1 MNVMKKLFAQ
11 LRRLKTSKSGS
22 FALKTALAMPV
33 FMSAAAGSL
42 DFIAYNQHKSII
54 QNAADAGALAAVKEA
69 ALKGWS
75 TTTADAVAKSV
86 VISNIQ
92 RSEGDSTEYKVKT
105 QIDEKERRVTVIV
118 SQDYYPYFSAS
129 IFPTPQIQVDA
140 TASAAGN
147 TSTCIIAQSEDAN
160 TALQM
165 SGDAYVRANECA
177 AYSNSSSLKGVS
189 LKKDAK
195 LESLLTC
202 SSGGFEGNS
211 RNYYP
216 MPVTNCPAL
225 PDPLEE
231 RARLIDES
239 IKGQVCDYNN
249 KLEILSL
256 VKFLSPGVYCG
267 ELKVSKNSVITM
279 RPGVYI
285 FKDNNFKIE
294 KGSTLIGENVS
305 IVLVGDKAGLEFK
318 NDTKIS
324 LSAPE
329 TGPLAGILI
338 YAQPTKAKKGKRK
351 IKIESKDAKKL
362 VGTVYLPKDKLTI
375 GGDEDG
381 DGLCDT
387 ELVGGVLQG
396 LGLLCK
402 AAVGD
407 HSAWTAIVADEVKI
421 TAGVRLIINSDYDS
435 TPVPAPDGI
444 GPNAQVR
451 LVD

>member
-11 LRRLKTSKSGS
+11 LRRLNASKSGS

-75 TTTADAVAKSV
+75 TATADAVAKSV

-129 IFPTPQIQVDA
+129 VFPTPQIQVDA

-147 TSTCIIAQSEDAN
+147 TSTCIIAQSTDAN
-160 TALQM
+160 KALDM
-165 SGDAYVRANECA
+165 SGDAYVRANDCA
-177 AYSNSSSLKGVS
+177 AYSNSADLKGLSV
-189 LKKDAK
+189 KEDAK

-202 SSGGFEGNS
+202 SSGGFHGNS
-211 RNYYP
+211 QNYNP
-216 MPVTNCPAL
+216 MPVTNCPPL
-225 PDPLEE
+225 GDPLAT
-231 RARLIDES
+231 RAKLIDES
-239 IKGQVCDYNN
+239 LDGELCDYNKN
-249 KLEILSL
+249 FDIKLLPKI
-256 VKFLSPGVYCG
+256 LSPGVYCG
-267 ELKVSKNSVITM
+267 EVKISHLAIVTM
-279 RPGVYI
+279 KPGLYI
-285 FKDNNFKIE
+285 FKNANLKVEQGAKI
-294 KGSTLIGENVS
+294 IGKDVS
-305 IVLVGDKAGLEFK
+305 IILTGDKSNLVFR
-318 NDTKIS
+318 NNSIIS
-324 LSAPE
+324 LSARE
-329 TGPLAGILI
+329 TGPMAGILI
-338 YAQPTKAKKGKRK
+338 YVQPSSSQKGQRLV
-351 IKIESKDAKKL
+351 KIESKDAKKL
-362 VGTVYLPKDKLTI
+362 VGTVYLPDDKLTI
-375 GGDEDG
+375 GGDADG
-381 DGLCDT
+381 DGLCDPDILGGIIDT
-387 ELVGGVLQG
+387 LV
-396 LGLLCK
+396 CN

-407 HSAWTAIVADEVKI
+407 HSAWTAIVANEIKV
-421 TAGVRLIINSDYDS
+421 TAGVRLVINSNYDS

-444 GPNAQVR
+444 GPDAQVR